1 MDEYTIKREYLKLTC
16 QRSTNKQ
23 DQDFMIVH
31 FEVLKWPHA
40 AVTYQFLMEC
50 LELKQG
56 YDQRYNEPTVD
67 KIKLMIRKQAE
78 RFSSE
83 KNFEDWLRQSNVRE
97 TFLAQDLNRWKNQNF
112 VCSVFN
118 PNNNQDFLIEAVSC
132 DKPAERAYLRVASL
146 NGFRGKLLTQYID
159 KALEIVGADI
169 SDDEND

>member
-1 MDEYTIKREYLKLTC
+1 
-16 QRSTNKQ
+16 
-23 DQDFMIVH
+23 
-31 FEVLKWPHA
+31 
-40 AVTYQFLMEC
+40 
-50 LELKQG
+50 
-56 YDQRYNEPTVD
+56 
-67 KIKLMIRKQAE
+67 MIRKQAE

-83 KNFEDWLRQSNVRE
+83 KNFEDWLRQSKVRE

-118 PNNNQDFLIEAVSC
+118 LNNNQDFLIEAVSC